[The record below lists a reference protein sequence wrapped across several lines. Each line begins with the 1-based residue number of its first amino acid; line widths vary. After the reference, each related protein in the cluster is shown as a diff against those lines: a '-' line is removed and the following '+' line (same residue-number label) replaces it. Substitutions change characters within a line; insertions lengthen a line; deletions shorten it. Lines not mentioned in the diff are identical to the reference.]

1 MKIIESMSQVIEL
14 NGQLSDC
21 IIEVT
26 ENIYDNKI
34 LNLFEELAR
43 LFNKKNIQDLDKG
56 EMK

>member
-14 NGQLSDC
+14 NGRLSDC